1 MADVVVLADIYA
13 AREKNT
19 FGISSRDIEAKLKE
33 KARMSII
40 FLPLQKLKTFY

>member
-33 KARMSII
+33 KRHGCPLFS
-40 FLPLQKLKTFY
+40 FL